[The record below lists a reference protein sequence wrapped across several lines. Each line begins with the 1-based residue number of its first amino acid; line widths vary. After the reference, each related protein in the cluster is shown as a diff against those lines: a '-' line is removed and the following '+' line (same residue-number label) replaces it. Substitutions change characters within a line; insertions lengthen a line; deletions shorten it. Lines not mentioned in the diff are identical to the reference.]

1 MGDAEGKLMLRMY
14 MGGTGQQWVEKQG
27 RDLYHGTAQ
36 PGPSESRIMLHESL
50 GMSSGVKCAGRDRS

>member
-1 MGDAEGKLMLRMY
+1 

-50 GMSSGVKCAGRDRS
+50 GMSSRVKCAGRDRS